1 MSWESAGYLTAVV
14 LLGLWTFGS
23 IQWAWRRFVGRPV
36 TSIWKRRDKGAEFDP
51 TIWRRIRL
59 LALKR
64 DGARCVGCGRGSV
77 DGVTLEV
84 DHIKPKSQYP
94 NLMYDLANL
103 QTLCYDCHRPKGTRI
118 FDWRKHYDSHA
129 PQE

>member
-1 MSWESAGYLTAVV
+1 MGWL
-14 LLGLWTFGS
+14 
-23 IQWAWRRFVGRPV
+23 WRRFVVRPV
-36 TSIWKRRDKGAEFDP
+36 TSVWKRPRRGAKFDV
-51 TIWRRIRL
+51 TIWRRVRL
-59 LALKR
+59 RALKR
-64 DGARCVGCGRGSV
+64 DGARCVGCGRGSS

-118 FDWRKHYDSHA
+118 FNWRKHYDSHA